1 MSALSQLGR
10 GWSFPVQVDADLRRL
25 LYAAGPEKVR
35 ESIWIILD
43 TEPGERIMRPT
54 FGCGLRRY
62 LGEPNTVAVRA
73 LIKHDVEQPQE
84 LELRRLRDLVEAEED
99 VLAEEREQL
108 DQRDPG
114 VARIE
119 VRPLGRVDGD
129 AADELVAELLV
140 GAVVED
146 GLRERHQTRANG

>member
-1 MSALSQLGR
+1 MSTISQLGR
-10 GWSFPVQVDADLRRL
+10 GWGFPVQVDADLHRL

-73 LIKHDVEQPQE
+73 LIKHDVEQALTVWEP
-84 LELRRLRDLVEAEED
+84 RISVSSVTVTPGDDPSLVEIAID
-99 VLAEEREQL
+99 YVH
-108 DQRDPG
+108 
-114 VARIE
+114 
-119 VRPLGRVDGD
+119 VRTSRPDN
-129 AADELVAELLV
+129 LVYPFALV
-140 GAVVED
+140 
-146 GLRERHQTRANG
+146 

>member
-10 GWSFPVQVDADLRRL
+10 GWSFPVQVDTDLRRL

-43 TEPGERIMRPT
+43 TEPGERIMRPS

-73 LIKHDVEQPQE
+73 LIKLDVEQALTVWEPRISVSSVTVTPGDDPSLVE
-84 LELRRLRDLVEAEED
+84 IAIDYVHVRTSRPDDLVYPFA
-99 VLAEEREQL
+99 
-108 DQRDPG
+108 
-114 VARIE
+114 
-119 VRPLGRVDGD
+119 
-129 AADELVAELLV
+129 LV
-140 GAVVED
+140 
-146 GLRERHQTRANG
+146 